1 MTEALHT
8 RLTGEAVSAHLPSR
22 DTGRTWPWLG
32 LSGVVL
38 LALALRCWGL
48 ERDGYGN
55 EYYSAGV
62 RSMLESWHN
71 FFFNSFDPAG
81 FVSLDKP
88 PVAFWIQAASAK
100 LFGFS
105 GLSVLLPQALEG
117 VAAIVLLFHIVARR
131 FGAACGLLAAL
142 FLALTPVSVAVDRST
157 NTESCLVLVL
167 LLSAWAL
174 SLAAERGSLRLLLL
188 SMALLGIGFN
198 VKMLAALVVVPSFL
212 LVYGLGA
219 PLALRTR
226 LGHGMA
232 ALVVLAAV
240 SLSWSVAFDATPASA
255 RPFAGSSQG
264 NSMLELAFDHNG
276 LQRFIRHGRRL
287 LGGAENVTSAQP
299 GAAASSPASPPG
311 AGPPT
316 QTTRQRPDTVPAGPL
331 RLVSPF
337 LAGQVG
343 WLLPLAVLGLIAAVP
358 KSRPALPLPPVAQ
371 AILLWG
377 GWAASYAAIF
387 SGAGGIFHAYYLATL
402 APPLAALAALGATSL
417 WRRHGSGDW
426 SSLALPGALLATAAW
441 QYVVAARSPGAADVA
456 WWPWLGLVL
465 IFGAAL
471 SILAL
476 LAPLP
481 GQARL
486 AGFGVG
492 LVAILTTPA
501 AWALSS
507 VVSASHVEFPYAGAW
522 QRTALDDPALR
533 DARARQIADLLAFL
547 RDRRRGEHFLVATP
561 DARRAA
567 PLIIASGEAVMAMGG
582 YMGADSI
589 LTPEALALMAQRRE
603 VRFVMVVPED
613 EADQR
618 TSHGA
623 ALAAWVRQNGRL
635 VDPALWH
642 PAHDQPTDID
652 AAAPPRERSTRRS
665 PRSLAAL
672 ELYDLSSPDDETAPR
687 PDGIEIAK

>member
-8 RLTGEAVSAHLPSR
+8 RHAGEAISADLPSR
-22 DTGRTWPWLG
+22 GLGRAWPWLG
-32 LSGVVL
+32 LSGVVV
-38 LALALRCWGL
+38 LALTLRCWAL
-48 ERDGYGN
+48 ERNGYGN

-167 LLSAWAL
+167 LLSGWAL
-174 SLAAERGSLRLLLL
+174 SLAAERGSWRLLLL

-226 LGHGMA
+226 FVHGVA
-232 ALVVLAAV
+232 ALLVLAAV
-240 SLSWSVAFDATPASA
+240 SLSWSVAVDATPAAA

-276 LQRFIRHGRRL
+276 LQRFIHGSRRL
-287 LGGAENVTSAQP
+287 LGGAPTVASAQP
-299 GAAASSPASPPG
+299 GAAAPLPASPPA
-311 AGPPT
+311 AG
-316 QTTRQRPDTVPAGPL
+316 QAASTTRQRPDTVPAGPL

-343 WLLPLAVLGLIAAVP
+343 WLLPLAVLGLIVAVP
-358 KSRPALPLPPVAQ
+358 KSRPVLPLLPPAQ

-402 APPLAALAALGATSL
+402 APPLAALAALGVTSL
-417 WRRHGSGDW
+417 WRRHRSGGR
-426 SSLALPGALLATAAW
+426 SSLVLPGALLATAAW
-441 QYVVAARSPGAADVA
+441 QYAVAARFPGATDVA
-456 WWPWLGLVL
+456 WWPWLGLAL
-465 IFGAAL
+465 IFGVVL

-476 LAPLP
+476 LAPVP

-492 LVAILTTPA
+492 VVAILAMPA
-501 AWALSS
+501 AWASSS
-507 VVSASHVEFPYAGAW
+507 VVFASHVEFPYAGAW
-522 QRTALDDPALR
+522 RSTGPDDPALR
-533 DARARQIADLLAFL
+533 PVRARQIADLLQFL
-547 RDRRRGEHFLVATP
+547 REQRRGERFLVATP

-567 PLIIASGEAVMAMGG
+567 PLIIASGEAVMAIGG

-589 LTPEALALMAQRRE
+589 LTPEALALMAQRRD

-613 EADQR
+613 EAAQR
-618 TSHGA
+618 TDHGT
-623 ALAAWVRQNGRL
+623 ALAAWVRQNGKL
-635 VDPALWH
+635 VDPTLWH
-642 PAHDQPTDID
+642 AVRDQPADID
-652 AAAPPRERSTRRS
+652 PGAPPRERSARHS
-665 PRSLAAL
+665 PRNLASL
-672 ELYDLSSPDDETAPR
+672 EIYDLSPPDDEPAR
-687 PDGIEIAK
+687 PSVRGGER